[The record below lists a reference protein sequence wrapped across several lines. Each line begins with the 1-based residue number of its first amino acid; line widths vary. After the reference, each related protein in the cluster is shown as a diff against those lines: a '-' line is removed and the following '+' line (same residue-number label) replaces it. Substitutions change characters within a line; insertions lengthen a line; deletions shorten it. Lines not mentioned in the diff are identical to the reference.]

1 MISNSWGC
9 SMKQNKKLLSL
20 VMFILM
26 FVFTSCSALEHINII
41 KNISDNNVLVED
53 VKTHKERIIII
64 SKTKTHKIL
73 LEFSHLGDTVIVQSP
88 YYEDLVL
95 QTGARTHVFFNFDS
109 INSRINEHCFN
120 QKKQELFTD
129 KVR

>member
-1 MISNSWGC
+1 
-9 SMKQNKKLLSL
+9 MKQNKKLLSL

-53 VKTHKERIIII
+53 VKTHKERIVII
-64 SKTKTHKIL
+64 SKTKSHKIL
-73 LEFSHLGDTVIVQSP
+73 LEFSHIGDTVIVQSP

-109 INSRINEHCFN
+109 INSRINEHCFIK
-120 QKKQELFTD
+120 KKQELFTD